1 MKHTKGKKFGLMI
14 FMLAIF
20 ALIPITSVIAEAVK
34 MGDPTIEYVSSQLR
48 VPEDMQKLPA
58 NDTVTDAVFY
68 LDVVLQATKRMAAN
82 VNGTLSFKDDLR
94 DYGMANGHQ
103 LNRNLSITNDFSIW
117 ADMNSKESKT
127 TTAPFVI
134 KGLNSVP
141 EKITFRLELSTINPN
156 DGKEY
161 SKTIEF
167 DVTTFQTEIDIIRIS
182 DPWDNYKGYHVP
194 ISIFIKNVGSFSTFG
209 YLYIQVKIKSIEAGE
224 TGDKYDN
231 FISGQTRALELTDI
245 KSFIAIIQPLE
256 TEHIQFNIDF
266 SDYSNGAMN
275 IGEWKITH
283 VYVNAVNA
291 YDTVDEDDS
300 DFNQHITNPY
310 YRILKRPKSMQPHP
324 VFVYYMWNS
333 GGSGD
338 DWGGTNPLP
347 WIIDG
352 NGDGSVSAG
361 LWRFNTYDSN
371 IPVRFNMIICVDDST
386 WDIPSTLSDSRNILT
401 NGKNHVANVL
411 NMVGTTWIRSSSYL
425 KRRNCGFDIL
435 LMAAGRSATYAAGL
449 GPENSAI
456 VCKSG
461 PATLNIDWKKNIDG
475 LAQHEVSHLF
485 GCLDYNPPDGHPKTD
500 CIMFY
505 NWWKNCIYEV
515 SWNAFNK
522 VQTPYWC
529 NHCQTIFDTN
539 WDRFDFYY
547 S

>member
-1 MKHTKGKKFGLMI
+1 MI
-14 FMLAIF
+14 FMLTIF
-20 ALIPITSVIAEAVK
+20 TLIPITSVIAEAVK
-34 MGDPTIEYVSSQLR
+34 MGDPSIEHVSSQLR
-48 VPEDMQKLPA
+48 VPEEMQKLSA
-58 NDTVTDAVFY
+58 NDTVTDAIYY
-68 LDVVLQATKRMAAN
+68 LDVELLATKRMAAN

-94 DYGMANGHQ
+94 DYGMANGYR
-103 LNRNLSITNDFSIW
+103 LNRNLSITNDFGVW
-117 ADMNSKESKT
+117 ADMNTKESKT
-127 TTAPFVI
+127 TISPFI
-134 KGLNSVP
+134 IEGLNNIP
-141 EKITFRLELSTINPN
+141 EKITFILELTSINPN
-156 DGKEY
+156 DELEY

-167 DVTTFQTEIDIIRIS
+167 VVTTFQTEIDILSIS
-182 DPWDNYKGYHVP
+182 SPGDYYKGYQVP
-194 ISIFIKNVGSFSTFG
+194 INMYIKNVRSYYATSG
-209 YLYIQVKIKSIEAGE
+209 YVTIQVKIRSIEAGE
-224 TGDKYDN
+224 TGDEYEIYD
-231 FISGQTRALELTDI
+231 GGLTPLELTDT
-245 KSFIAIIQPLE
+245 KTFSVTIQPLE
-256 TEHIQFNIDF
+256 TKLIRFKIDF
-266 SDYSNGAMN
+266 SGYSNGAMN
-275 IGEWKITH
+275 IGEWKIAQ
-283 VYVNAVNA
+283 VYVDAGNAH
-291 YDTVDEDDS
+291 DTVDEGDS
-300 DFNQHITNPY
+300 DFNQHISDPN
-310 YRILKRPKSMQPHP
+310 YRIHKRPKSMQPHP

-371 IPVRFNMIICVDDST
+371 IPVRFNMIICVDDPT

-411 NMVGTTWIRSSSYL
+411 NIVGNTWLGSTYYL
-425 KRRNCGFDIL
+425 KSRNCGFDIL

-449 GPENSAI
+449 GPENTAI

-505 NWWKNCIYEV
+505 NWWKNCIYEMCY
-515 SWNAFNK
+515 NAFIK
-522 VQTPYWC
+522 KQTPNWC
-529 NHCQTIFDTN
+529 DHCQTIFDTN

-547 S
+547 P